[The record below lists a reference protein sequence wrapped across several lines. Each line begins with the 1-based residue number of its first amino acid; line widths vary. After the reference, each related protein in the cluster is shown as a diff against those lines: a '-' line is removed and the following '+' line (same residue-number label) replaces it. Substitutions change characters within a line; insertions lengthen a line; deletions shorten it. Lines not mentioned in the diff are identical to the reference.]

1 MHLGPG
7 DRPIL
12 EALCNNNN
20 NNPAIVCATDKIHMI
35 LERTEYKLYGD
46 ILFIMV
52 AENINKILTD
62 GKKGSA

>member
-7 DRPIL
+7 DTMHYVS
-12 EALCNNNN
+12 N

-35 LERTEYKLYGD
+35 LERTEYKLYKD

-62 GKKGSA
+62 GKPGSA

>member
-12 EALCNNNN
+12 QALSN

-35 LERTEYKLYGD
+35 LERTEYKLYKD

-52 AENINKILTD
+52 AENINKILID
-62 GKKGSA
+62 GKTGSA